1 MSSDPF
7 ADLMPEAE
15 LLVALKVTAQTAR
28 LRRRQGKREIVDG
41 VTVGTD
47 SLGLTWVKFGVE
59 TFYFRARNAKHIESL
74 ARKAASV

>member
-28 LRRRQGKREIVDG
+28 LRRRQGKREI
-41 VTVGTD
+41 TVGTD